1 MLLRAAAYPFFQL
14 VSARRFSFL
23 NRIKFFIVA
32 VISKHSFLEE
42 STNIFEVGEGIMT
55 VLPMIEPDG
64 KTVVQLLE
72 ETRNVM
78 MQELLL

>member
-1 MLLRAAAYPFFQL
+1 
-14 VSARRFSFL
+14 
-23 NRIKFFIVA
+23 
-32 VISKHSFLEE
+32 
-42 STNIFEVGEGIMT
+42 MT